1 MRAFVAP
8 QDRVIVVGSCPPAPR
23 GSRRPGPAPGERRV
37 VLGAGLPA
45 PRTIPTGRRR
55 RTVVVPAGFPSG
67 EFEPETGFEPGPD
80 RDRTDGREPAAGRET
95 GDAAAHDESRDADT
109 ARVEGA
115 AHGARERGA
124 GLHQDAAAETGA
136 KHAAAAAA
144 GAATGAEYDADDL
157 VHTDDEPRP
166 LIARQRRITQRRPE
180 PEPDE
185 FEIEYRALQIARDR
199 EAEDRTLAGIAELLD
214 A

>member
-23 GSRRPGPAPGERRV
+23 GSRRPGPTPGERRV

-55 RTVVVPAGFPSG
+55 RTVIVPAGFPAA
-67 EFEPETGFEPGPD
+67 EFEPEAGFEPGPD
-80 RDRTDGREPAAGRET
+80 RDRTDDTGREPAAGRET
-95 GDAAAHDESRDADT
+95 ATQGEADDTRERGTALEPDAAAVPGTEHT
-109 ARVEGA
+109 
-115 AHGARERGA
+115 
-124 GLHQDAAAETGA
+124 
-136 KHAAAAAA
+136 A
-144 GAATGAEYDADDL
+144 GAEAELETGAEYDAADL
-157 VHTDDEPRP
+157 VREDDEPRP
-166 LIARQRRITQRRPE
+166 LIARQRRVTQRRPE

>member
-55 RTVVVPAGFPSG
+55 RTVVTSVAPTEWEFDRPAEEST
-67 EFEPETGFEPGPD
+67 EPADERPAAERD
-80 RDRTDGREPAAGRET
+80 RD
-95 GDAAAHDESRDADT
+95 
-109 ARVEGA
+109 
-115 AHGARERGA
+115 
-124 GLHQDAAAETGA
+124 
-136 KHAAAAAA
+136 
-144 GAATGAEYDADDL
+144 
-157 VHTDDEPRP
+157 
-166 LIARQRRITQRRPE
+166 
-180 PEPDE
+180 
-185 FEIEYRALQIARDR
+185 
-199 EAEDRTLAGIAELLD
+199 AEDRTLAGIAELLD

>member
-23 GSRRPGPAPGERRV
+23 GSRRPGPTPGERRV

-55 RTVVVPAGFPSG
+55 RTVIVPAGFPG
-67 EFEPETGFEPGPD
+67 AEFEPEAGFEPGPD
-80 RDRTDGREPAAGRET
+80 GERTDDTEHPAEADVET
-95 GDAAAHDESRDADT
+95 RSE
-109 ARVEGA
+109 
-115 AHGARERGA
+115 
-124 GLHQDAAAETGA
+124 AETGP
-136 KHAAAAAA
+136 
-144 GAATGAEYDADDL
+144 EYDAADL
-157 VHTDDEPRP
+157 VREDDEPRP
-166 LIARQRRITQRRPE
+166 LIARQRRVTQRRPE

-199 EAEDRTLAGIAELLD
+199 AAEDRTLAGIAELLD

>member
-55 RTVVVPAGFPSG
+55 RTVIVPAGFPG
-67 EFEPETGFEPGPD
+67 AEFEPEAGFEPGPD
-80 RDRTDGREPAAGRET
+80 LDHTEVADPEP
-95 GDAAAHDESRDADT
+95 GDAAAHDETGDA
-109 ARVEGA
+109 RN
-115 AHGARERGA
+115 
-124 GLHQDAAAETGA
+124 ETE
-136 KHAAAAAA
+136 
-144 GAATGAEYDADDL
+144 TGAEYDAADL
-157 VHTDDEPRP
+157 VPADDEPRP
-166 LIARQRRITQRRPE
+166 LVAQQRRITQRRPE

>member
-1 MRAFVAP
+1 M
-8 QDRVIVVGSCPPAPR
+8 
-23 GSRRPGPAPGERRV
+23 
-37 VLGAGLPA
+37 LGAGLPA

-55 RTVVVPAGFPSG
+55 RTVVVPAGFPG
-67 EFEPETGFEPGPD
+67 AEFEPEAGFEPGRS
-80 RDRTDGREPAAGRET
+80 RDDADSREPGTGHET
-95 GDAAAHDESRDADT
+95 GDAAAHDDADT
-109 ARVEGA
+109 AHAQIDADTTRMEDGA
-115 AHGARERGA
+115 YGARERGTEPDA
-124 GLHQDAAAETGA
+124 DAATGA
-136 KHAAAAAA
+136 KRTA
-144 GAATGAEYDADDL
+144 GARAETGAEYDADDL

-166 LIARQRRITQRRPE
+166 LIARQRRITPRRPE

>member
-55 RTVVVPAGFPSG
+55 RTVIVPAGFPSA
-67 EFEPETGFEPGPD
+67 EFEPEGGFESGTG
-80 RDRTDGREPAAGRET
+80 RDGAEAEQDARPER
-95 GDAAAHDESRDADT
+95 DAAAGEDHAARLERDGRLADEDGS
-109 ARVEGA
+109 
-115 AHGARERGA
+115 
-124 GLHQDAAAETGA
+124 AAETGA
-136 KHAAAAAA
+136 
-144 GAATGAEYDADDL
+144 TYDADDL
-157 VHTDDEPRP
+157 VPEDDEPRR
-166 LIARQRRITQRRPE
+166 LFARQERVTPRRTERE
-180 PEPDE
+180 ADE
-185 FEIEYRALQIARDR
+185 FELEYRALQIARDR

>member
-23 GSRRPGPAPGERRV
+23 GSRRPGPTPGERRV

-55 RTVVVPAGFPSG
+55 RTVIVPAGFPAA
-67 EFEPETGFEPGPD
+67 EFEPEAGFEPGPD
-80 RDRTDGREPAAGRET
+80 RDRADGTGREP
-95 GDAAAHDESRDADT
+95 GDAAAHDETTDVRAQDETADVRDETAD
-109 ARVEGA
+109 ARSATE
-115 AHGARERGA
+115 
-124 GLHQDAAAETGA
+124 AE
-136 KHAAAAAA
+136 
-144 GAATGAEYDADDL
+144 TGAEYDAADL
-157 VHTDDEPRP
+157 VREDDEPRP
-166 LIARQRRITQRRPE
+166 LIARQRRGTQRRPE

-199 EAEDRTLAGIAELLD
+199 AAEDRTLAGIAELLD